1 MVGSKSGG
9 SRDGD
14 IGDGGG
20 EGGDVGGGWGS
31 GGGGGYVGLSHEYG
45 YSWHMVE

>member
-1 MVGSKSGG
+1 MVGSRSGG

-20 EGGDVGGGWGS
+20 EGGDVGGGEGRDV
-31 GGGGGYVGLSHEYG
+31 GGGWG
-45 YSWHMVE
+45 

>member
-1 MVGSKSGG
+1 MLVVVRVGMLVP
-9 SRDGD
+9 
-14 IGDGGG
+14 
-20 EGGDVGGGWGS
+20 VGGS